1 MIRLLS
7 RYFKENIWL
16 VAANVFFV
24 AMQVFFQTV
33 LMMREMKLIVDN
45 GVGRQDMAYIYSSG
59 LKMLGLTLAAGLGTV
74 CASYV
79 SAKIVARISAG
90 IYSDCYRKAVM
101 LPPSDFDHFGA
112 STLLTRTV
120 TDANQIK
127 ILVTNIMRSSLI
139 MPVVVVCMLVL
150 IFRINKTIFAI
161 VFFTFALTVFI
172 LIYLGSGSRD
182 SFEKLQQKTD
192 RISLLMKEKITGVR
206 TIRAFGN
213 ELYEEKKTADA
224 DEEARLTAIAAN
236 KRINF
241 LSPSSLVLMN
251 WAIVLIYL
259 ASSSQLR
266 AGMASV
272 SDLLLVFQYLGYFI
286 ACLGVVPY
294 MVNLLPKASVSCAR
308 INELLD
314 YDCSGD
320 YACDDGSYTARPEP
334 AEIIFSN
341 VSFGYPGAE
350 EVVSDI
356 SFTAE
361 AGKTTA
367 LIGSTG
373 SGKTTITHLI
383 MGFLRPTSGEIRV
396 GSRPAGDIHLRQ
408 DISYAPQKAYVYN
421 DTILNNI
428 TMYSDNIDEKR
439 LSDAVHAACLDE
451 VTDRLENGMQNM
463 VQAGGKNLSGG
474 QRQRLSLA
482 RALAR
487 DTGIYILDDA
497 FSALDNDTEKRCRG
511 RIKDLLQGKTV
522 LMIAQKMDTIRDAD
536 RILVL
541 SDGKIAGS
549 GTHEELLKNCR
560 EYKEICDTQNY
571 I

>member
-1 MIRLLS
+1 
-7 RYFKENIWL
+7 
-16 VAANVFFV
+16 
-24 AMQVFFQTV
+24 
-33 LMMREMKLIVDN
+33 
-45 GVGRQDMAYIYSSG
+45 
-59 LKMLGLTLAAGLGTV
+59 
-74 CASYV
+74 
-79 SAKIVARISAG
+79 
-90 IYSDCYRKAVM
+90 
-101 LPPSDFDHFGA
+101 
-112 STLLTRTV
+112 
-120 TDANQIK
+120 
-127 ILVTNIMRSSLI
+127 
-139 MPVVVVCMLVL
+139 
-150 IFRINKTIFAI
+150 
-161 VFFTFALTVFI
+161 
-172 LIYLGSGSRD
+172 
-182 SFEKLQQKTD
+182 
-192 RISLLMKEKITGVR
+192 
-206 TIRAFGN
+206 
-213 ELYEEKKTADA
+213 
-224 DEEARLTAIAAN
+224 
-236 KRINF
+236 
-241 LSPSSLVLMN
+241 MN

-266 AGMASV
+266 AGMASI

-314 YDCSGD
+314 YDYSGD
-320 YACDDGSYTARPEP
+320 YACDDGIYTARPEP

-451 VTDRLENGMQNM
+451 VTDRLENGMQTM